1 MFILK
6 GILLGLGLF
15 GICLAI
21 YVIGMTRFLMK
32 GTPSPTPGIAIGT
45 DFVTMLQHNH
55 WVLVASGLH
64 HVGAFDCRLVADA
77 CRVLKIIC

>member
-1 MFILK
+1 MFVLK

-32 GTPSPTPGIAIGT
+32 GTPSPALP
-45 DFVTMLQHNH
+45 
-55 WVLVASGLH
+55 SGSTS
-64 HVGAFDCRLVADA
+64 
-77 CRVLKIIC
+77 